1 MSTGPGTGTSMMTR
15 SRESQD
21 YLDGVAARL
30 ADLPVEDRAD
40 LLDELATP
48 RRAGRRERRAA
59 RDPETVTGI
68 GRGTL
73 A

>member
-21 YLDGVAARL
+21 YPDGVAARL

-40 LLDELATP
+40 LLDELATHLDEP
-48 RRAGRRERRAA
+48 AAESDAPLATRER
-59 RDPETVTGI
+59 
-68 GRGTL
+68 
-73 A
+73 